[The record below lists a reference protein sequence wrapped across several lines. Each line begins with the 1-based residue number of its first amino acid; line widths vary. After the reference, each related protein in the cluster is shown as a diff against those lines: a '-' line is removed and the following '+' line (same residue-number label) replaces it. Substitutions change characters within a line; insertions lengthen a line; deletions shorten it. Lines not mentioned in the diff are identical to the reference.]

1 MKTVG
6 AFEAKTH
13 LSQLLN
19 EVEMLNEEIL
29 IQKRGR
35 DVAYIVPCAKH
46 DSEKIQKKNKSI
58 VNAFKAI
65 RKKQKALKA
74 GEIKEMINAGRK

>member
-19 EVEMLNEEIL
+19 EVEMYNEKIL

-35 DVAYIVPCAKH
+35 DVAYIMPCTTIDQNKM
-46 DSEKIQKKNKSI
+46 KRKNE
-58 VNAFKAI
+58 
-65 RKKQKALKA
+65 R
-74 GEIKEMINAGRK
+74 G